1 MSSTRTRIHP
11 DKNPEQ
17 TQENKKMWLSINVNL
32 EVLRA
37 HADFGTELANCRKK
51 RKQKQ
56 KTEGSSAHLASY
68 AVHAKWSFNLLQKP
82 ELPETPSKCC
92 HNPSS

>member
-32 EVLRA
+32 EVL
-37 HADFGTELANCRKK
+37 
-51 RKQKQ
+51 
-56 KTEGSSAHLASY
+56 
-68 AVHAKWSFNLLQKP
+68 AKLQK
-82 ELPETPSKCC
+82 EEEAETED
-92 HNPSS
+92 